1 MEVVS
6 AKVHVNSYGA
16 PRAPANPA
24 LVASQEKTMALPG
37 SRAIA
42 VLVFLLTAN
51 ICGAQERVRL
61 RISSATKTLGY
72 GPLWI
77 ASRMGFFAKQGLD
90 VDLVVIRASDV
101 GIQALAGDSLEIA
114 GSSSDAPIAAI
125 EKGLDLVIVG
135 GIINGLT
142 QSIMAAKRFKTYN
155 DLRGA
160 TFGAISLTSGVTF
173 ALRQV
178 LKLKG
183 LEYPRDY
190 KLLVIGGTPQT
201 YAALVAGSIDA
212 AALSL
217 PVNYAAEEQGFNEIG
232 RFVDVMP
239 NYQLAALSAK
249 RSWAEKNRPV
259 LVRVMRAMAQTMR
272 WIHQNKEPAAN
283 YLAKEMNLKPDHA
296 RRGWEFYTSTKM
308 WHPDGDVNLE
318 GLQNVTQIYWEQSQA
333 KWPVPSAVKYVD
345 QSYLREGLRELG
357 GR

>member
-1 MEVVS
+1 
-6 AKVHVNSYGA
+6 
-16 PRAPANPA
+16 
-24 LVASQEKTMALPG
+24 MALPL
-37 SRAIA
+37 SPMLAILF
-42 VLVFLLTAN
+42 LVFLTPDT
-51 ICGAQERVRL
+51 CAQERVKL
-61 RISSATKTLGY
+61 RISSAAKTLGY

-77 ASRMGFFAKQGLD
+77 ASRMGFFDRQGLD
-90 VDLVVIRASDV
+90 VDLVVIRASDI
-101 GIQALAGDSLEIA
+101 GIQALAGGSLEIA
-114 GSSSDAPIAAI
+114 GSSADAPIAAV

-142 QSIMAAKRFKTYN
+142 QSIMAAKKFKTYN

-232 RFVDVMP
+232 RFVDIMP
-239 NYQLAALSAK
+239 NYQLAALSVQ
-249 RSWAEKNRPV
+249 RSWGEKHRPV

-296 RRGWEFYTSTKM
+296 RRGWEFYTTTKM
-308 WHPDGDVNLE
+308 WHPDGDLNLE
-318 GLQNVTQIYWEQSQA
+318 GLQNVTQIFWEQSQA
-333 KWPVPSAVKYVD
+333 KGAVPNAAKYVD
-345 QSYLREGLRELG
+345 QSYLRAALK
-357 GR
+357 

>member
-1 MEVVS
+1 MMAFTS
-6 AKVHVNSYGA
+6 FI
-16 PRAPANPA
+16 A
-24 LVASQEKTMALPG
+24 LIMT
-37 SRAIA
+37 
-42 VLVFLLTAN
+42 VLWVPSIGLT
-51 ICGAQERVRL
+51 QERVKL
-61 RISSATKTLGY
+61 RISSAAKTLGY

-77 ASRMGFFAKQGLD
+77 ASRMGFFEKQGLD

-101 GIQALAGDSLEIA
+101 GIQALAGGSLEIA
-114 GSSSDAPIAAI
+114 GSASDASIAAI
-125 EKGLDLVIVG
+125 EKGLDLVILG

-142 QSIMAAKRFKTYN
+142 QSVMAAKKFKTYN

-178 LKLKG
+178 LKVKG

-201 YAALVAGSIDA
+201 YAALTAGSIDA

-232 RFVDVMP
+232 RFIDVIP
-239 NYQLAALSAK
+239 NYQLAALSTK

-272 WIHQNKEPAAN
+272 WIHQNKEPAAD
-283 YLAKEMNLKPDHA
+283 YLAKEMNLKRDHA
-296 RRGWEFYTSTKM
+296 RRGWDFYTSTHM
-308 WHPDGDVNLE
+308 WNPDGDVNVD
-318 GLQNVTQIYWEQSQA
+318 GLQIVTQIYWEQTQSKGA
-333 KWPVPSAVKYVD
+333 VPSAAKYVD
-345 QSYLREGLRELG
+345 QSYLREALKDLAKR
-357 GR
+357 

>member
-1 MEVVS
+1 MLTQVS
-6 AKVHVNSYGA
+6 SITII
-16 PRAPANPA
+16 
-24 LVASQEKTMALPG
+24 L
-37 SRAIA
+37 
-42 VLVFLLTAN
+42 VLVFQCSAAN
-51 ICGAQERVRL
+51 GQERIKL
-61 RISSATKTLGY
+61 RISSAAKTLGY

-77 ASRMGFFAKQGLD
+77 GSKMGFFAREGLD

-101 GIQALAGDSLEIA
+101 GIQALAGGSLEIA
-114 GSSSDAPIAAI
+114 GSAADAPIAAI

-142 QSIMAAKRFKTYN
+142 QSIMAAKKFKAYN

-178 LKLKG
+178 LKVKG

-201 YAALVAGSIDA
+201 YAALTAGAIDA

-232 RFVDVMP
+232 RFVDVIP

-249 RSWAEKNRPV
+249 RSWAEKNRGV
-259 LVRVMRAMAQTMR
+259 LVRVMKAMAQTMR
-272 WIHQNKEPAAN
+272 WIHQNKEPAVD
-283 YLAKEMNLKPDHA
+283 YLAKEMNLKREHA
-296 RRGWEFYTSTKM
+296 RRGWEFYSATKM
-308 WHPDGDVNLE
+308 WHPDGDLNVE
-318 GLQNVTQIYWEQSQA
+318 GLQAVTQIYWEQTQSKGA
-333 KWPVPSAVKYVD
+333 APSAAKYID
-345 QSYLREGLRELG
+345 QSYLREALKELTKG
-357 GR
+357 

>member
-1 MEVVS
+1 MLTKVS
-6 AKVHVNSYGA
+6 SIALAIVFVCQFSAVNA
-16 PRAPANPA
+16 
-24 LVASQEKTMALPG
+24 QEK
-37 SRAIA
+37 IK
-42 VLVFLLTAN
+42 
-51 ICGAQERVRL
+51 L

-77 ASRMGFFAKQGLD
+77 ASRMGFFERQGLD

-101 GIQALAGDSLEIA
+101 GIQALAGGSLEIA
-114 GSSSDAPIAAI
+114 GSASDAPIAAI

-142 QSIMAAKRFKTYN
+142 QSIMAAKKFKTYN

-178 LKLKG
+178 LKVKG

-201 YAALVAGSIDA
+201 YAALSAGSIDA

-232 RFVDVMP
+232 RFVDVIP
-239 NYQLAALSAK
+239 NYQLAALSTK
-249 RSWAEKNRPV
+249 RSWAEKNRGV
-259 LVRVMRAMAQTMR
+259 LVRVMKAMAQTMR
-272 WIHQNKEPAAN
+272 WIHQNKEPAVD
-283 YLAKEMNLKPDHA
+283 YLAKEMNLKREHA

-308 WHPDGDVNLE
+308 WHPDGDLNVD
-318 GLQNVTQIYWEQSQA
+318 GLQAVTQIYWEQSQA
-333 KWPVPSAVKYVD
+333 KGAVPSAAKYID
-345 QSYLREGLRELG
+345 QSYLKEALK
-357 GR
+357 

>member
-1 MEVVS
+1 MRKTISFLAASLALSTLVS
-6 AKVHVNSYGA
+6 VGY
-16 PRAPANPA
+16 P
-24 LVASQEKTMALPG
+24 
-37 SRAIA
+37 
-42 VLVFLLTAN
+42 
-51 ICGAQERVRL
+51 QERHKL

-72 GPLWI
+72 GPLWV

-101 GIQALAGDSLEIA
+101 GIQALAGGSLEIA

-142 QSIMAAKRFKTYN
+142 QSIMAAKKFKTYN

-160 TFGAISLTSGVTF
+160 TFGAISLASGVTF

-178 LKLKG
+178 LKVKG
-183 LEYPRDY
+183 LDYPRDY

-239 NYQLAALSAK
+239 NYQLASLSAP
-249 RSWAEKNRPV
+249 RPWAEKNRPV
-259 LVRVMRAMAQTMR
+259 LVRVMRSMAQTMR
-272 WIHQNKEPAAN
+272 WIHQNKEPSVDF
-283 YLAKEMNLKPDHA
+283 LAKEMNLKRDHA

-308 WHPDGDVNLE
+308 WHPDGDLNLE
-318 GLQNVTQIYWEQSQA
+318 GLQTVTQIYWEQSQSKGA
-333 KWPVPSAVKYVD
+333 VPNPAKYVD
-345 QSYLREGLRELG
+345 QSFLREALKDLAAR
-357 GR
+357 

>member
-1 MEVVS
+1 MTARRISVVLLS
-6 AKVHVNSYGA
+6 VVLFYAA
-16 PRAPANPA
+16 P
-24 LVASQEKTMALPG
+24 G
-37 SRAIA
+37 
-42 VLVFLLTAN
+42 F
-51 ICGAQERVRL
+51 AQERVKL
-61 RISSATKTLGY
+61 RVSSATKTLGY
-72 GPLWI
+72 GPLWV
-77 ASRMGFFAKQGLD
+77 ASKMGFFERQGLD
-90 VDLVVIRASDV
+90 VELVVIRASDV
-101 GIQALAGDSLEIA
+101 GIQALAGGSLEIA
-114 GSSSDAPIAAI
+114 GSASDAPIAAV

-142 QSIMAAKRFKTYN
+142 QSIMAAKKFKTYA

-178 LKLKG
+178 LKVKG

-201 YAALVAGSIDA
+201 YAALVAGQIDA

-232 RFVDVMP
+232 RFVDVIP

-259 LVRVMRAMAQTMR
+259 LVRVMKAMAQTMR
-272 WIHQNKEPAAN
+272 WIHQNKDAAADF
-283 YLAKEMNLKPDHA
+283 LAKEMRLKPEHA
-296 RRGWEFYTSTKM
+296 RRGWDFYSSTRM
-308 WHPDGDVNLE
+308 WHPDGDINMD
-318 GLQNVTQIYWEQSQA
+318 GLQVVTQIYWEQTQSKGA
-333 KWPVPSAVKYVD
+333 VPKAAKYVD
-345 QSYLREGLRELG
+345 QSYLRDALKDLG

>member
-1 MEVVS
+1 MTKCLLCTFLFVAVVFVPS
-6 AKVHVNSYGA
+6 AY
-16 PRAPANPA
+16 P
-24 LVASQEKTMALPG
+24 
-37 SRAIA
+37 
-42 VLVFLLTAN
+42 
-51 ICGAQERVRL
+51 QERVKL

-101 GIQALAGDSLEIA
+101 GIQALAGGSLEIA
-114 GSSSDAPIAAI
+114 GSASDAPIAAV
-125 EKGLDLVIVG
+125 EKGLDLIIVG

-178 LKLKG
+178 LKVKG

-201 YAALVAGSIDA
+201 YAALIAGSIDA

-232 RFVDVMP
+232 RFIDVIP
-239 NYQLAALSAK
+239 NYQLAALSTK
-249 RSWAEKNRPV
+249 RSWAEKNHPV

-272 WIHQNKEPAAN
+272 WIHQNKESAVA
-283 YLAKEMNLKPDHA
+283 YLAKEMNLKPEHA

-318 GLQNVTQIYWEQSQA
+318 GLQVVTQIYWEQTQS
-333 KWPVPSAVKYVD
+333 KGPTPSAAKYVD
-345 QSYLREGLRELG
+345 QSYLREALK
-357 GR
+357 